1 MDRKET
7 LIEFLLNPAAFFKKE
22 NYLKIRQESRKHLVT
37 PLKVIAFMV
46 AVSGLFAMVFE
57 VRYYQHL
64 QLEIYFTRLFA
75 TLIAFLILVFVNSKN
90 SEKYSTLL
98 VHILLLTIIISSAIM
113 IYLMPKTIVVNSQIV
128 GLVIFTSALF
138 LSWEVVNQIIA
149 AIYYNLVFAAAILI
163 NDQRIYILPNTI
175 ESLAFVLF
183 MSLLS
188 IFGSAINFKLRL
200 KVAEHSLA
208 TEKSELKYKSIFNNA
223 LIGIYQTSL
232 DGKILIA
239 NDAMARILGYQNAE
253 EIIGKDILAFYKN
266 PDERQ
271 HLIELLNEKGIV
283 ENLRLTLIRKDFD
296 EIFLK
301 INARLITQPEN
312 NQKIIEGN
320 LQDITEQVK
329 AEQIRDEYQE
339 SLKKEKEKSE
349 KLAAE
354 AMNLSQVKSRFL
366 ANLSHEVRTPLN
378 SIIGLLSIIEDG
390 NARNEDEVK
399 QFISTARSSAE
410 SLLDVINA
418 ILDLSKI
425 EAGKI
430 ELEKL
435 NFNLRKVVD
444 QAIMVVHQ
452 KAREKGIKIIED
464 LPPNDEL
471 NFVGD
476 PTRIRQ
482 IYINLLGNA
491 VKFTEEGEIRIK
503 VEVAGQNGS
512 KIKIVSSIEDT
523 GIGIP
528 ADKLSE
534 LFKPFSQVDGSEGKK
549 FGGTGLGLVICK
561 EFLNL
566 MEGDIK
572 VESEENVGTK
582 FTFHFYVEP
591 ALSNILG
598 KKQSGNKEHQSAALD
613 NLGDQLDKSLVEQ
626 RKKYKILLAEDNLIN
641 QKVAIRTLTS
651 FGYQVDAV
659 LNGEQAVSEHK
670 SKNYDLILM
679 DIQMPEVD
687 GYTATKMIR
696 KLDAPLNSVPII
708 ALTAHALLG
717 DKEKCLVAGMNDYIS
732 KPVVAKEIVQIIDK
746 YLGIHK
752 NKPQGDKKVV
762 DKASDLFDFDRLNQV
777 SLGDKEFEKD
787 LLGDYFKDAEIKLE
801 TLKEFIS
808 QRNLKKIQELAHT
821 LKGSSYSV
829 GAKAIGDEALGI
841 EISAKSNDIE
851 SVEERLIKLTKVIRE
866 SKELFKDVLAE

>member
-1 MDRKET
+1 
-7 LIEFLLNPAAFFKKE
+7 
-22 NYLKIRQESRKHLVT
+22 
-37 PLKVIAFMV
+37 
-46 AVSGLFAMVFE
+46 
-57 VRYYQHL
+57 
-64 QLEIYFTRLFA
+64 
-75 TLIAFLILVFVNSKN
+75 
-90 SEKYSTLL
+90 
-98 VHILLLTIIISSAIM
+98 IIISSAIM

-149 AIYYNLVFAAAILI
+149 AIYYNLVLAAAILI

-239 NDAMARILGYQNAE
+239 NDAMARILGYQKAE
-253 EIIGKDILAFYKN
+253 EIIGKDILVFYKN

-301 INARLITQPEN
+301 INARLIIQPET

-390 NARNEDEVK
+390 NARSEDEVK

-435 NFNLRKVVD
+435 NFNLRKVVE

-503 VEVAGQNGS
+503 VEAAGQNGS
-512 KIKIVSSIEDT
+512 KIKIISSIEDT

-572 VESEENVGTK
+572 VESAENVGTK

-598 KKQSGNKEHQSAALD
+598 KKQSNDKEHQSVNLD
-613 NLGDQLDKSLVEQ
+613 NMSDQLDKSLVEQ

-651 FGYQVDAV
+651 FGYHVDAV

-851 SVEERLIKLTKVIRE
+851 SVEERMIKLTKVIRE

>member
-149 AIYYNLVFAAAILI
+149 AIYYNLVFAAAIII

-239 NDAMARILGYQNAE
+239 NDAMARILGYQKAE

-271 HLIELLNEKGIV
+271 HLIDLLNEKGIV

-301 INARLITQPEN
+301 INARLITQPETN
-312 NQKIIEGN
+312 EKIIEGN

-339 SLKKEKEKSE
+339 SLKKEKERSE

-452 KAREKGIKIIED
+452 KALEKGIKIIED

-491 VKFTEEGEIRIK
+491 VKFTEEGEIRIR
-503 VEVAGQNGS
+503 VEIAGQNGS
-512 KIKIVSSIEDT
+512 KIKIISSIEDT

-572 VESEENVGTK
+572 VESVENVGTK
-582 FTFHFYVEP
+582 FIFHFYVEP

-598 KKQSGNKEHQSAALD
+598 KKQSGDKEHQSATLD
-613 NLGDQLDKSLVEQ
+613 NLSDQLDKSLVEQ
-626 RKKYKILLAEDNLIN
+626 RKNYKILLAEDNLIN

-752 NKPQGDKKVV
+752 NKPQGDKRVI
-762 DKASDLFDFDRLNQV
+762 DKASNLFDFDRLNQV

-851 SVEERLIKLTKVIRE
+851 SVEERMIKLTKVIRE
-866 SKELFKDVLAE
+866 SKDLFKDVLAE

>member
-301 INARLITQPEN
+301 INARLFTQPEN

-512 KIKIVSSIEDT
+512 KIKIISSIEDT

-598 KKQSGNKEHQSAALD
+598 KKQSGDKEHQSAALD

>member
-512 KIKIVSSIEDT
+512 KIKIISSIEDT

>member
-239 NDAMARILGYQNAE
+239 NDAMARILGYQKAE

-301 INARLITQPEN
+301 INARLFTQPEN

-598 KKQSGNKEHQSAALD
+598 KKQSGDKEHQSAALD

>member
-1 MDRKET
+1 MDRKEN

-46 AVSGLFAMVFE
+46 AVSGLFAMIFE

-98 VHILLLTIIISSAIM
+98 VHLLLLTIIISSAIM

-163 NDQRIYILPNTI
+163 NDQRIYILPNSI

-188 IFGSAINFKLRL
+188 VFGSAMNFKLRL
-200 KVAEHSLA
+200 KVAEQSLA

-239 NDAMARILGYQNAE
+239 NDAMARILGYQKAE

-266 PDERQ
+266 PDERK

-301 INARLITQPEN
+301 INARLITQPET

-452 KAREKGIKIIED
+452 KAREKGIKIIEE
-464 LPPNDEL
+464 LPSNDEL

-512 KIKIVSSIEDT
+512 KIKIISSIEDT

-528 ADKLSE
+528 SDKLSE

-572 VESEENVGTK
+572 VESAENVGTK

-598 KKQSGNKEHQSAALD
+598 KKHSGDKEHQSAALD
-613 NLGDQLDKSLVEQ
+613 NLSDQLDKSLVEQ

-752 NKPQGDKKVV
+752 NKPQGDKKLV